1 MLKRLDRLWIGQLL
15 MGFLMVL
22 AALLVIDFLGKVFDE
37 VGDVGDREYSLVAM
51 LVYCVSIIPSRIHTF
66 FPMAFLVGALVGLGR
81 LALSSELIVMQVSG
95 YSKFRI
101 AIIGVVTAIAT
112 GIAVITL
119 SEFVGQPLKKFA
131 EGYRMTKRG
140 VASSDVGLGFWAQD
154 NNVIIRVNGVSR
166 NGRLAGV
173 RQYLQPQSDVDNAT
187 GDFGSRI
194 VNAREAEFVE
204 GGWRLH
210 DVTTRTFTDTGIEET
225 FDAVTFWAT
234 RLAPSIAKIIA
245 SNPEDLSLQ
254 DLYAFSRYQQANGIE
269 VQRHDVLLLS
279 RLLLPLT
286 GAVMLIL
293 ALPFSFGHA
302 RSHSLGRR
310 IAVGIVLGLVYFVVA
325 GSISNVVILTG
336 MPSLVGALTPIV
348 IFSFF
353 GVGALTLSR

>member
-1 MLKRLDRLWIGQLL
+1 MLKRLDKLWIGQLL
-15 MGFLMVL
+15 LGFLTVI

-37 VGDVGDREYSLVAM
+37 VGDVGEQKYSLTAM

-66 FPMAFLVGALVGLGR
+66 FPMAFLVGALIGLGR
-81 LALSSELIVMQVSG
+81 LALSSELTVMQVSG

-101 AIIGVVTAIAT
+101 ATVGVVTAIVT

-119 SEFVGQPLKKFA
+119 SEFVGQPLKHFA
-131 EGYRMTKRG
+131 ESYRITKRG
-140 VASSDVGLGFWAQD
+140 IASSDVGLGFWAQD
-154 NNVIIRVNGVSR
+154 NNVIIRVNGVTSK
-166 NGRLAGV
+166 GRLANV
-173 RQYLQPQSDVDNAT
+173 RQYLQSDSASDAFSDT
-187 GDFGSRI
+187 I

-204 GGWRLH
+204 GGWHLH
-210 DVTTRTFTDTGIEET
+210 DVTTHQFTDTGIVER
-225 FDAVTFWAT
+225 FDKMTFWAT

-245 SNPEDLSLQ
+245 SKPEDLSLQ
-254 DLYAFSRYQQANGIE
+254 QLYAFSRYQQANGIDA
-269 VQRHDVLLLS
+269 QRHDVLLLS

-310 IAVGIVLGLVYFVVA
+310 IAVGIALGLVYFVIA

-336 MPSLVGALTPIV
+336 MPPWVGAMTPII

-353 GVGALTLSR
+353 GFTALTLSR